1 MVRRYTIR
9 RRSLRFRI
17 CCQTQGPQRIVTFPT
32 HASKAGQTFVRSFL
46 FFFSPQLTIWSVF
59 ASLPKLPTAYDS
71 GDCLPNE
78 GDALSESIDDLS
90 PLADVVLPPR
100 PDEIID
106 EAERHALQDLREELA
121 KDFEQLSTT
130 PSSGSTS
137 RPSISPFAAT
147 FSREQFRPLRKT
159 TCRIKDG
166 LSIQRWHAN
175 LESRL
180 HPFWAGALPNR
191 TVQVSVRPHHDH
203 ASESPGPREWSLLE
217 QPLAT
222 QEVVTDVNG
231 AFKLRFLIPWESLC
245 THPKGAPIAFV
256 DPKHEH
262 DFSVMAEL
270 IPLSASPSLNTVQ
283 TPMAPVLPLDS
294 TTVTI
299 DLIPLT
305 YSPIRVISDIDDTVK
320 LSGVHCGA
328 RAVFQNVFVRD
339 LHESLIPGMG
349 EWYSEMWRRGVRFH
363 YVVSLRFDHL
373 SNTYSVHVCLT

>member
-1 MVRRYTIR
+1 V
-9 RRSLRFRI
+9 
-17 CCQTQGPQRIVTFPT
+17 
-32 HASKAGQTFVRSFL
+32 
-46 FFFSPQLTIWSVF
+46 
-59 ASLPKLPTAYDS
+59 LPT
-71 GDCLPNE
+71 
-78 GDALSESIDDLS
+78 
-90 PLADVVLPPR
+90 R

-106 EAERHALQDLREELA
+106 EAERHALHDIREELA
-121 KDFEQLSTT
+121 KDFSQLSST

-137 RPSISPFAAT
+137 SPSIST
-147 FSREQFRPLRKT
+147 FYSREQFRPLRKT
-159 TCRIKDG
+159 TCITTDG

-191 TVQVSVRPHHDH
+191 TVQLSVRPHHDH
-203 ASESPGPREWSLLE
+203 TDAASESPSPRTWALLE

-222 QEVVTDVNG
+222 HEVVTDVNG
-231 AFKLRFLIPWESLC
+231 AFKLRILIPWESLC
-245 THPKGAPIAFV
+245 THPKSAPIAFV

-270 IPLSASPSLNTVQ
+270 MPLSASLNTLQ
-283 TPMAPVLPLDS
+283 TPTGRVAPAQPLDS
-294 TTVTI
+294 TTVTV

-339 LHESLIPGMG
+339 LHENLIPGMA

-363 YVVSLRFDHL
+363 YVVSLSL
-373 SNTYSVHVCLT
+373 IIYPNTLITYVLT